1 VQPGGVRGEKG
12 ENSCAVFGP
21 SFSNLQPA
29 TSHSKESYNI
39 IKPVSMSDSDSDE
52 DFGPQRPSAAPA
64 EALTPTAP
72 LTHTAHSLASK
83 AINESSDDE
92 ETGPAKPIINDET
105 PEHTNGTPA
114 PPPSTTLREHQA
126 THPAKKRPLT
136 HTDKLRSQQQKQKQQ
151 RHEAALKQHNHH
163 ITTQLTRLPS
173 AHLYERSY
181 LHLTPITYLTITP
194 HTDFLITC
202 SSDGIL
208 KLWKRTFEGI
218 EFIKQYRSHSLP
230 EKSNSTTTSAI
241 HHLAVSSD
249 GQLCSTVG
257 IDQSCKIYDVLTFDM
272 IGMLRLD
279 YIPLTSCWIHPP
291 NRSTS
296 GTALLAISSISDE
309 KIRIYGSQQQTN
321 NDEPLYTIHTLHTSP
336 VTIMTYS
343 PIHNLC
349 ISVDRSGCIQYWSPN
364 GLKQLDSD
372 STVDDSIL
380 SELPST
386 LTWKHKID
394 TDLYTYQTT
403 KNNTILSLQISQ
415 DGQYFV
421 TTGRDRMVR
430 VWLVGSGKVVKTIDE
445 SLQRYEKLQT
455 AATSE
460 EKTLKLD
467 AIEFGRRL
475 SVERE
480 IDRLHQQAALS
491 STPIPLSTPLSPVST
506 AIFDDSSTFI
516 LHTTMYGI
524 KVYDIRTA
532 TLQRIIGNHESHDRF
547 LQLSLYQS
555 IPRGGSKS
563 TNTSIDATIGS
574 GASLQT
580 TNAILAGTTSI
591 TSQLKEDPV
600 VFCSAYKRERFC
612 WFSQR
617 EPTTTESDGT
627 GRDIYNERPTAT
639 NGDAMVRKSVSS
651 SNLTT
656 NKAAQLGRMAAIHT
670 TMGDITVVLHV
681 DDTPKTSENFLTLA
695 QQGYFNGLL
704 FHRVIKQFMI
714 QTGDPKGDGT
724 GGKNIWN
731 LQPGFADE
739 FNIHLKHDKPGILSM
754 ANSGPSTN
762 NSQFFITTIPCPW
775 LDNKHTVFG
784 YVIRGMDVVHAIE
797 KVRVDKQSKPVEEV
811 KIVSVNIVK

>member
-1 VQPGGVRGEKG
+1 
-12 ENSCAVFGP
+12 
-21 SFSNLQPA
+21 
-29 TSHSKESYNI
+29 
-39 IKPVSMSDSDSDE
+39 MSDSDSDE
-52 DFGPQRPSAAPA
+52 DFGPQRPSVGAV
-64 EALTPTAP
+64 EASTHPPTVP
-72 LTHTAHSLASK
+72 PTTHSPVSAVT
-83 AINESSDDE
+83 NDSSDDE
-92 ETGPAKPIINDET
+92 ETGPAKPAHSRESS
-105 PEHTNGTPA
+105 EQSNGTPV

-126 THPAKKRPLT
+126 SQPARKRPLS
-136 HTDKLRSQQQKQKQQ
+136 HNDKLRIHQQKQKQQ
-151 RHEAALKQHNHH
+151 RQEIALKQHNQHL
-163 ITTQLTRLPS
+163 TTQLQRLPS

-181 LHLTPITYLTITP
+181 LHKTPITHLTITP

-202 SSDGIL
+202 STDGIL
-208 KLWKRTFEGI
+208 KLWKRTLDGI
-218 EFIKQYRSHSLP
+218 EFIKQYRSHVLP
-230 EKSNSTTTSAI
+230 EKSNPITCAAI
-241 HHLAVSSD
+241 HHLSVSSD

-257 IDQSCKIYDVLTFDM
+257 IDMSCKIYDVLTFDM
-272 IGMLRLD
+272 IGMLRLE
-279 YIPLTSCWIHPP
+279 YIPLTSCWIHTPQ
-291 NRSTS
+291 RSTS
-296 GTALLAISSISDE
+296 GTAMIAISSMSDE
-309 KIRIYGSQQQTN
+309 KIRIYGSQQHTN
-321 NDEPLYTIHTLHTSP
+321 NDSPLYTIQQLHTSP
-336 VTIMTYS
+336 VTIITYT

-349 ISVDRSGCIQYWSPN
+349 ISVDRSGCIQYWSPT
-364 GLKQLDSD
+364 GLKNVENDSH
-372 STVDDSIL
+372 VDDVI

-386 LTWKHKID
+386 ITWKHKID
-394 TDLYTYQTT
+394 TDLYYYQST
-403 KNNTILSLQISQ
+403 KNNTILSLVISD
-415 DGQYFV
+415 DGKYFV
-421 TTGRDRMVR
+421 TTSRDRIVR
-430 VWLVGSGKVVKTIDE
+430 VWNLCTGKIIKSIDE

-455 AATSE
+455 IGTTADESA
-460 EKTLKLD
+460 LKLD

-491 STPIPLSTPLSPVST
+491 PTPISLNTPQLPVST
-506 AIFDDSSTFI
+506 AIFDDTSTFI
-516 LHTTMYGI
+516 LYPTMYGI
-524 KVYDIRTA
+524 KVYDIRTT
-532 TLQRIIGNHESHDRF
+532 TLQRIIGSNESHDRY

-580 TNAILAGTTSI
+580 TNAILAGTTAI

-600 VFCSAYKRERFC
+600 VFCSAYKREKFC

-617 EPTTTESDGT
+617 EPSTTESDAQNGT

-639 NGDAMVRKSVSS
+639 NSDAMVRKSSSS

-695 QQGYFNGLL
+695 QQSYFNGLL

-724 GGKNIWN
+724 GGNNIWN
-731 LQPGFADE
+731 KQPGFEDE

-784 YVIRGMDVVHAIE
+784 YVIRGMDVVHSIE
-797 KVRVDKQSKPVEEV
+797 KVKVDKGSKPLEDV